1 MNQTFVDFVNKFVFL
16 YIDNI
21 LIAPSSFFTEH
32 FKYLSIVFQRTKE
45 ASLKIKLG
53 KCRLI
58 TMTYRFWVTI

>member
-1 MNQTFVDFVNKFVFL
+1 MNQTFVNFVNKFVFL

-21 LIAPSSFFTEH
+21 LIFTEH